1 MISLDSEVYLRI
13 DVLLLIAWRTVCAC
27 LTYVLAF
34 VVCVCVFS
42 CLSGSGRD
50 GDAHAYRSSDSEH
63 FVLNIVVFLLVIVRR
78 MRLCCVVSLCFVYA
92 VCGVWDLIGVFML
105 IACKV
110 VRYQNVCDHR
120 KAESRIYV

>member
-1 MISLDSEVYLRI
+1 MFAFLFAFVFS
-13 DVLLLIAWRTVCAC
+13 C
-27 LTYVLAF
+27 LSSSGHDGGDHAYD
-34 VVCVCVFS
+34 VVCVCLFS

-50 GDAHAYRSSDSEH
+50 VDAHVYRSSDSEH
-63 FVLNIVVFLLVIVRR
+63 VVLNIFVFIFMVWR
-78 MRLCCVVSLCFVYA
+78 MRSCCVVSLCFVYA
-92 VCGVWDLIGVFML
+92 VCGVWDLIGMFMF

>member
-1 MISLDSEVYLRI
+1 MC
-13 DVLLLIAWRTVCAC
+13 VCVC
-27 LTYVLAF
+27 LTYVFAF

-50 GDAHAYRSSDSEH
+50 GDAHAYRSSDSEL
-63 FVLNIVVFLLVIVRR
+63 FVLKIVVILLSIVRR

-92 VCGVWDLIGVFML
+92 VFGVWDLIGVVMFS

-110 VRYQNVCDHR
+110 VRSQNVCDHR
-120 KAESRIYV
+120 KAKSRICV

>member
-1 MISLDSEVYLRI
+1 M
-13 DVLLLIAWRTVCAC
+13 CAC
-27 LTYVLAF
+27 LTYVFAF

-63 FVLNIVVFLLVIVRR
+63 VVLNIVVFPFGYCR
-78 MRLCCVVSLCFVYA
+78 MRLCCVVSLSFVYV
-92 VCGVWDLIGVFML
+92 VCGGWDLIGVFMF

>member
-1 MISLDSEVYLRI
+1 MF
-13 DVLLLIAWRTVCAC
+13 
-27 LTYVLAF
+27 AF

-78 MRLCCVVSLCFVYA
+78 MRLCGVVSLCFCLCCLWGLGSNRGGHV
-92 VCGVWDLIGVFML
+92 
-105 IACKV
+105 
-110 VRYQNVCDHR
+110 QHR
-120 KAESRIYV
+120 LQSGEISECV

>member
-1 MISLDSEVYLRI
+1 M
-13 DVLLLIAWRTVCAC
+13 CAC
-27 LTYVLAF
+27 LTYVFAF

-78 MRLCCVVSLCFVYA
+78 MRLCCVVTLCFVYA
-92 VCGVWDLIGVFML
+92 VCGVWDLIRVFMF

-120 KAESRIYV
+120 KAESRIHV